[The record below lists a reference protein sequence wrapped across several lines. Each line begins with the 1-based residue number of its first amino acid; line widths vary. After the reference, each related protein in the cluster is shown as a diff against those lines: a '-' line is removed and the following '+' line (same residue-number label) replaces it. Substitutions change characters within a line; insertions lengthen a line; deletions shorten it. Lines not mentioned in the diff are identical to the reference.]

1 MLEAEYCHQVVIHRV
16 HTAQSGFIVIHHGD
30 AGFTANILLY
40 LALHANPGTLMHT
53 TDFYFA
59 IGFHLAVHIFLIVRD
74 DVQLAFKLAHSAK
87 GADMGLFGK
96 CPYVTAQKVLTGK
109 WSMYIMYLLSDG
121 PVRFNELQRR
131 MPEEMTHTTLSR
143 QLKAL
148 EDEGLI
154 VRKEYQQIPPKVEYS
169 LSEIGEKF
177 KRVLSVLEV
186 WGNEYIQYLQHKN

>member
-1 MLEAEYCHQVVIHRV
+1 MEKTNE
-16 HTAQSGFIVIHHGD
+16 
-30 AGFTANILLY
+30 
-40 LALHANPGTLMHT
+40 
-53 TDFYFA
+53 
-59 IGFHLAVHIFLIVRD
+59 
-74 DVQLAFKLAHSAK
+74 
-87 GADMGLFGK
+87 FGK
-96 CPYVTAQKVLTGK
+96 CPYLTSQKVLTGK

-143 QLKAL
+143 QLKTL

-177 KRVLSVLEV
+177 KIVLASLEI
-186 WGNEYIQYLQHKN
+186 WGNEYIHYLNSQK